1 MGTMVNITNDSFQ
14 KIFLDFIRE
23 SFKENYNNYE
33 HCFITKVGDAIVF
46 SPQDFDIGSEKT
58 KTLLGMFQEENEE
71 LKKKL
76 SSYEKKEKAAE
87 QKTEN
92 KKALFFVVDF
102 NYSDRGRPVKLTD
115 EQRKAIVWLITEFD
129 LDVTIYRIDDSKIK
143 EI

>member
-1 MGTMVNITNDSFQ
+1 MGTMINITDDSFQ
-14 KIFLDFIRE
+14 EIFLDFIRE

-76 SSYEKKEKAAE
+76 SSYEKKEKAE

-92 KKALFFVVDF
+92 EKILFLIRDA
-102 NYSDRGRPVKLTD
+102 YSNHEVPVKLTS
-115 EQRKAIVWLITEFD
+115 EQIKTIIWLIGEFD
-129 LDVTIYRIDDSKIK
+129 LEIVTHRINESKIK